1 VQIEPFAH
9 GPTDGAPGSM
19 PTDQDREAGVHR
31 LQQAVGDGRL
41 TLGEFTDRLDVVLA
55 AESAAQLRA
64 VLDDL
69 PTAAAVVGTAAPTS
83 FGVFGVFG
91 DVVLS
96 GRWRLRERNRAAT
109 VFGDV
114 RVDLRDSVCV
124 EPEVR
129 VEGLTVFGDVV
140 VTVPEGVEA
149 ELSGFTI
156 FGDRRLDLAP
166 VPRQPQTPLV
176 RVRGLTVFGD
186 LRVRSS
192 PPGRRS
198 DRSRHRR

>member
-1 VQIEPFAH
+1 
-9 GPTDGAPGSM
+9 M
-19 PTDQDREAGVHR
+19 
-31 LQQAVGDGRL
+31 GDGRL

-69 PTAAAVVGTAAPTS
+69 PSAAAVVGTAAPTS
-83 FGVFGVFG
+83 FGVLG

-96 GRWRLRERNRAAT
+96 GRWRLRERNHAAT

-129 VEGLTVFGDVV
+129 VEGLTVFGD
-140 VTVPEGVEA
+140 
-149 ELSGFTI
+149 
-156 FGDRRLDLAP
+156 
-166 VPRQPQTPLV
+166 
-176 RVRGLTVFGD
+176 

-198 DRSRHRR
+198 DRSRHLR